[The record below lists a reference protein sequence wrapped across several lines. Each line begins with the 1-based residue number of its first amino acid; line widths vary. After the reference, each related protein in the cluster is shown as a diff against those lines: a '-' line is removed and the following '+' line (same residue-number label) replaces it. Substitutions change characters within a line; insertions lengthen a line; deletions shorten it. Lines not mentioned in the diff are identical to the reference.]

1 MSKVPMFG
9 SFIKEVR
16 FVKKIIV
23 EKGLAFDPEFQHFI
37 PIFNI

>member
-16 FVKKIIV
+16 FVKKIV
-23 EKGLAFDPEFQHFI
+23 EKGLAFDPKFQHFI